1 MQIAVRMAAL
11 LFAAMVTE
19 NIVFGRAI
27 GVTVPEKQRPQDILK
42 TGGILAIVI
51 ALSSFFASLIAGAI
65 TADKRVYLEPIIYT
79 TLISVIFLVIYF
91 GTKSIGNKKGIDTDV
106 FCKRLATATFNGAVF
121 GAVLIVTRRLYTPL
135 DAVFYGIGGAIGY
148 TIAMLF
154 IRRQRHQAKMLR
166 VPNAFKG
173 LPITLIYIGIIS
185 LALYGLIGHQL
196 TA

>member
-1 MQIAVRMAAL
+1 MQIIARMAAL

-42 TGGILAIVI
+42 TGGLLAAVI
-51 ALSSFFASLIAGAI
+51 TLSCFAASLVSKLV
-65 TADKRVYLEPIIYT
+65 TADKRVYIEPVVYTSLISIIFLIIYFAVRI
-79 TLISVIFLVIYF
+79 L
-91 GTKSIGNKKGIDTDV
+91 GNKKRIDTNN
-106 FCKRLATATFNGAVF
+106 FCKQLATATFNSAAF
-121 GAVLIVTRRLYTPL
+121 GAVLIVTRRLYTPI
-135 DAVFYGIGGAIGY
+135 DAVFYGLGGAIGY
-148 TIAMLF
+148 MIAMLF
-154 IRRQRHQAKMLR
+154 LRRQRHQTKMLR

-173 LPITLIYIGIIS
+173 LPITLIYLGIIS

>member
-1 MQIAVRMAAL
+1 MQIAVRMATL

-27 GVTVPEKQRPQDILK
+27 GVTVPEKQRPQDIIR
-42 TGGILAIVI
+42 TGGLLAVVI
-51 ALSSFFASLIAGAI
+51 ALSCFFASFVARFL
-65 TADKRVYLEPIIYT
+65 TADKRVFVEPIAYT
-79 TLISVIFLVIYF
+79 TLISVIYLVVYVAS
-91 GTKSIGNKKGIDTDV
+91 KLRGNKKGADTSN
-106 FCKRLATATFNGAVF
+106 FCKQLATATFNSAVF
-121 GAVLIVTRRLYTPL
+121 GAVLIVTRRLYNPI
-135 DAVFYGIGGAIGY
+135 DALFYGLGGAAGY
-148 TIAMLF
+148 MIAMLF
-154 IRRQRHQAKMLR
+154 IRRQRHQTKMLR

>member
-1 MQIAVRMAAL
+1 MQIAVKMAAV

-42 TGGILAIVI
+42 TGGMLAVVI
-51 ALSSFFASLIAGAI
+51 AVSCFFASLISKVI
-65 TADKRVYLEPIIYT
+65 SVDKRVYVEPIVYT
-79 TLISVIFLVIYF
+79 TLISVIFLVIYITAKLV
-91 GTKSIGNKKGIDTDV
+91 GDKKGKNTDQ
-106 FCKRLATATFNGAVF
+106 FCKQFATAAFNSAVL
-121 GAVLIVTRRLYTPL
+121 GAVLIVTRRLYSPI
-135 DAVFYGIGGAIGY
+135 DAVLYGLGGAAGY
-148 TIAMLF
+148 MIAMLF

>member
-1 MQIAVRMAAL
+1 MQIAVRMATL

-27 GVTVPEKQRPQDILK
+27 GVTVPEKQRPQDILR
-42 TGGILAIVI
+42 TGGMLAVI
-51 ALSSFFASLIAGAI
+51 IAISCFFASLISRVI
-65 TADKRVYLEPIIYT
+65 PADKRIYVEPIVYT
-79 TLISVIFLVIYF
+79 TLISVIFLIIYISV
-91 GTKSIGNKKGIDTDV
+91 KLLNSKKNENTDR
-106 FCKRLATATFNGAVF
+106 FCKQLATATFNSAVF
-121 GAVLIVTRRLYTPL
+121 GAVLIVTRRLYSPI
-135 DAVFYGIGGAIGY
+135 DAVFYGLGGAAGY
-148 TIAMLF
+148 MIAMLF
-154 IRRQRHQAKMLR
+154 IRRQRHQTKMLR

>member
-1 MQIAVRMAAL
+1 MQIIARMATL

-27 GVTVPEKQRPQDILK
+27 GVTVPEKQRPQDILR
-42 TGGILAIVI
+42 TGGLLAVI
-51 ALSSFFASLIAGAI
+51 ITLSCFAASLVSGLI
-65 TADKRVYLEPIIYT
+65 TADKRVYIEPIVYT
-79 TLISVIFLVIYF
+79 SLISIIFLVIYF
-91 GTKSIGNKKGIDTDV
+91 AVRVFGNKKGIDTSS
-106 FCKRLATATFNGAVF
+106 FCKQLATATFNSAVF
-121 GAVLIVTRRLYTPL
+121 GAVLIVTRRLYAPI
-135 DAVFYGIGGAIGY
+135 DAVFYGLGGAIGY
-148 TIAMLF
+148 MIAMLF
-154 IRRQRHQAKMLR
+154 LRRQRHQTKMLR